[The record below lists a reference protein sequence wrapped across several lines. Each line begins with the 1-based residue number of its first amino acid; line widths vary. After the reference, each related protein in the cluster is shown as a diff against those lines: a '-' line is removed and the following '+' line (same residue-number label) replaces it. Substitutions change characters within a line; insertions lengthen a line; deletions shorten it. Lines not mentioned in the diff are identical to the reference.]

1 MLPSVEKAVYVI
13 AFFVA
18 ISYVSDCDVAIRA
31 VFSAPIH
38 NFLPYVLQKSSKLRH
53 MYSIWNSISVAFFL
67 SQKGLENWKAEFEK
81 L

>member
-1 MLPSVEKAVYVI
+1 MLPSVEKVVYLI
-13 AFFVA
+13 AFSVA
-18 ISYVSDCDVAIRA
+18 ISYVFDCDVAIRA
-31 VFSAPIH
+31 VFSAPIR

-53 MYSIWNSISVAFFL
+53 MYSIWNSISVVFFL